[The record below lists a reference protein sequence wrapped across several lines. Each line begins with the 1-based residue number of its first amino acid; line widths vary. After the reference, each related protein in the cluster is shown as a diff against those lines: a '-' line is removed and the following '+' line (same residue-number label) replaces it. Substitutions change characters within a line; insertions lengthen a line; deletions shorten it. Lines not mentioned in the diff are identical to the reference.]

1 MLVHQSG
8 AFAQASSSSS
18 IIIIAIDVVN
28 VGSWSLESIVRDVFL
43 IIHHRGLGGGGG
55 YHKYVLGPKICQPS
69 KLMVRKKRLSV
80 HFPKEPAKLDGKT
93 AIFESPH

>member
-1 MLVHQSG
+1 MLVHQSW
-8 AFAQASSSSS
+8 AFAQASSSII

-43 IIHHRGLGGGGG
+43 IIHHRRLGGGGG

-69 KLMVRKKRLSV
+69 KSLAYHICMLVDRLLTVVR
-80 HFPKEPAKLDGKT
+80 
-93 AIFESPH
+93 